1 MNTSQ
6 TNSSRLAALGLSLP
20 DPPRPVADYVP
31 WTRVGSLVF
40 VSGQIPLRDGAL
52 LATGRVPDGVSV
64 DLAAECA
71 RVCALNAVAV
81 AADAAGGVDRITR
94 IVRIGCFVASD
105 PGFTDQP
112 LVANGASALLVNIFG
127 EAGRHARAAVGS
139 VSLPLGVPVEV
150 EMIAEIASD

>member
-20 DPPRPVADYVP
+20 EPPKPVAAYVP
-31 WTRVGSLVF
+31 STRVGALVF
-40 VSGQIPLRDGAL
+40 VSGQIPLRDGSL
-52 LATGRVPDGVSV
+52 VATGRVPDGVPV
-64 DLAAECA
+64 DLAVECA

-81 AADAAGGVDRITR
+81 AADAAGGIDRITR
-94 IVRIGCFVASD
+94 IVRLGCFVASE

-112 LVANGASALLVNIFG
+112 LVANGASELLVGIFG

-139 VSLPLGVPVEV
+139 VALPLGVPVEV
-150 EMIAEIASD
+150 ELIAEVAAD